1 MHVTGQLGS
10 LIALGPVLVAVGLL
24 GGVAM
29 GANERGQATPG
40 GTASERMQ
48 ELPAPVPVQDGMR
61 AAPPWYR
68 GPWAVGAAGVG
79 IAGLVALLVRWR
91 TQALE
96 RRRKELEE
104 TVAERTREGQR
115 RKRQLEVYN
124 RELLRTNEALRQTIE
139 EKSRLLGMA
148 AHDLKNPLFG
158 IRALSEIVLETGGLP
173 EKTERKLTLIRD
185 SADDTLRL
193 IEDLLTTAA
202 TSEQTERAHQE
213 VDLAALAQWVVRSF
227 DPQADRKDQTLSCD
241 VQTDAP
247 CVVEGDKRKL
257 REAVANLV
265 SNALKYSPPGAEVE
279 VHVDRGDDQVQV
291 AVVDSGPGLSETDQ
305 QRLFAPF
312 QRLSAEP
319 TGGEGSS
326 GLGLYIVKQI
336 IDMHEGTVDVVTELG
351 EGSTFTLL
359 LPAITP
365 TSAPV
370 PETDPAALGRQD

>member
-1 MHVTGQLGS
+1 GSPALPVGSTGERTQEARSPQAEVRTES
-10 LIALGPVLVAVGLL
+10 LWHRSPWALGAVG
-24 GGVAM
+24 
-29 GANERGQATPG
+29 
-40 GTASERMQ
+40 
-48 ELPAPVPVQDGMR
+48 
-61 AAPPWYR
+61 
-68 GPWAVGAAGVG
+68 VGAAGLMV
-79 IAGLVALLVRWR
+79 LLVRWR
-91 TQALE
+91 TKALE

-124 RELLRTNEALRQTIE
+124 RELLRTNEALRKTIE
-139 EKSRLLGMA
+139 EKSRLLGVA

-158 IRALSEIVLETGGLP
+158 IRALSEILLETGGLP
-173 EKTERKLTLIRD
+173 EKGERKLTLIRD

-193 IEDLLTTAA
+193 IEDLLATAA
-202 TSEQTERAHQE
+202 TSERTERAHQA

-227 DPQADRKDQTLSCD
+227 DPQADWKDQVLSCD

-279 VHVDRGDDQVQV
+279 VHVDRRDDQVQV

-336 IDMHEGTVDVVTELG
+336 IDMHEGSVDVVTELG

>member
-1 MHVTGQLGS
+1 MRVTVQLGS
-10 LIALGPVLVAVGLL
+10 LITLGPALVAVALL
-24 GGVAM
+24 GGLAM
-29 GANERGQATPG
+29 EGRGDGSPTLPG
-40 GTASERMQ
+40 GTTSERTQ
-48 ELPAPVPVQDGMR
+48 EPPALVQNEMR

-68 GPWAVGAAGVG
+68 GPWVLGAVGVGV
-79 IAGLVALLVRWR
+79 AGLVALLVRWR
-91 TQALE
+91 MQALE
-96 RRRKELEE
+96 RRHKELEE
-104 TVAERTREGQR
+104 TVAERTREVQR

-158 IRALSEIVLETGGLP
+158 IRALSEILLETGGLP
-173 EKTERKLTLIRD
+173 EKSERKLTLIRD

-193 IEDLLTTAA
+193 IEDLLATAA
-202 TSEQTERAHQE
+202 TSGQTERAHRA
-213 VDLAALAQWVVRSF
+213 VDLAALAPWVVRSF
-227 DPQADRKDQTLSCD
+227 DPQADRKDQFLSCD

-257 REAVANLV
+257 REAIANLV
-265 SNALKYSPPGAEVE
+265 SNALKYSPPGSEVE
-279 VHVDRGDDQVQV
+279 VHVDRRDDQVQV
-291 AVVDSGPGLSETDQ
+291 GVVDSGPGLSEIDQ

-336 IDMHEGTVDVVTELG
+336 IDRHEGTINVVTEPG
-351 EGSTFTLL
+351 EGSTFTVL

-365 TSAPV
+365 TSPPV
-370 PETDPAALGRQD
+370 PETDPSGLGRQE

>member
-1 MHVTGQLGS
+1 MRVTVQLGS
-10 LIALGPVLVAVGLL
+10 LIILRSVLVALALL
-24 GGVAM
+24 GGLTMAARGDGSPEPPVKSA
-29 GANERGQATPG
+29 GERIQEVRSPQAEVRTEPF
-40 GTASERMQ
+40 
-48 ELPAPVPVQDGMR
+48 
-61 AAPPWYR
+61 WYR
-68 GPWAVGAAGVG
+68 SPWVLGAVGVGAAG
-79 IAGLVALLVRWR
+79 LVVLFVRWR
-91 TQALE
+91 TKALE
-96 RRRKELEE
+96 RRRRELEE
-104 TVAERTREGQR
+104 TVAERTREVQR

-139 EKSRLLGMA
+139 EKSRLLGVA

-158 IRALSEIVLETGGLP
+158 IRALSEILLETGGGP
-173 EKTERKLTLIRD
+173 EKGERKLTLIRD
-185 SADDTLRL
+185 SADDTLRM
-193 IEDLLTTAA
+193 IEDLLATAA
-202 TSEQTERAHQE
+202 TSEQTERAHQA
-213 VDLAALAQWVVRSF
+213 VDLAALVQWVVRSF
-227 DPQADRKDQTLSCD
+227 DPQADWKDQPLSCD

-265 SNALKYSPPGAEVE
+265 SNALKYSPPGTEVE
-279 VHVDRGDDQVQV
+279 VHVDRRGDEVQV
-291 AVVDSGPGLSETDQ
+291 AVVDSGPGLSELDQ

-336 IDMHEGTVDVVTELG
+336 IDTHEGTIDVATELG

-370 PETDPAALGRQD
+370 PETDPATLERQD

>member
-1 MHVTGQLGS
+1 MRVTVQLGS
-10 LIALGPVLVAVGLL
+10 LIVLRPVLVALALL
-24 GGVAM
+24 GGLAM
-29 GANERGQATPG
+29 AARGDG
-40 GTASERMQ
+40 S
-48 ELPAPVPVQDGMR
+48 PAPPVESAGERIQEAR
-61 AAPPWYR
+61 SPQAEVRTEPFWYR
-68 GPWAVGAAGVG
+68 SPWVLGAVGVG
-79 IAGLVALLVRWR
+79 ATGLVVLFVRWR
-91 TQALE
+91 TKALE

-104 TVAERTREGQR
+104 TVAERTREVQR

-124 RELLRTNEALRQTIE
+124 RELLRTNEALRQTVE
-139 EKSRLLGMA
+139 EKSRLLGVA
-148 AHDLKNPLFG
+148 AHDLKNRLFG

-173 EKTERKLTLIRD
+173 EKGERKLTLIRD

-193 IEDLLTTAA
+193 IEDLLATAA
-202 TSEQTERAHQE
+202 TSEQTERAHQA
-213 VDLAALAQWVVRSF
+213 VDLAALVQWVVRSF
-227 DPQADRKDQTLSCD
+227 DPQADWKDQPLSCD

-265 SNALKYSPPGAEVE
+265 SNALKYSPLGAEVE
-279 VHVDRGDDQVQV
+279 VHVDRRGDEVRV
-291 AVVDSGPGLSETDQ
+291 AVVDSGPGLSELDQ

-336 IDMHEGTVDVVTELG
+336 IDTHEGTINVVTELG
-351 EGSTFTLL
+351 EGSTFTVL

-365 TSAPV
+365 TSPPV
-370 PETDPAALGRQD
+370 PETDPSELGRQE

>member
-1 MHVTGQLGS
+1 MRVTVQLES
-10 LIALGPVLVAVGLL
+10 LVALRPALVALALL
-24 GGVAM
+24 GGLTMA
-29 GANERGQATPG
+29 ARGDG
-40 GTASERMQ
+40 S
-48 ELPAPVPVQDGMR
+48 PAPPVKSAGERIQEARSPQAEVR
-61 AAPPWYR
+61 AEPFWYR
-68 GPWAVGAAGVG
+68 SSWVLGAVGVGAAGLMV
-79 IAGLVALLVRWR
+79 LLVRWR
-91 TQALE
+91 TKALE

-104 TVAERTREGQR
+104 TVAERTREVQR

-139 EKSRLLGMA
+139 EKSRLLGVA

-158 IRALSEIVLETGGLP
+158 IRALSEILLETGGLP
-173 EKTERKLTLIRD
+173 QKGERKLTLIRD

-193 IEDLLTTAA
+193 IEDLLATAA
-202 TSEQTERAHQE
+202 TSEQTERPHRA

-227 DPQADRKDQTLSCD
+227 DPQADWKDQALSCD

-279 VHVDRGDDQVQV
+279 VHVDRRGDEVQV
-291 AVVDSGPGLSETDQ
+291 AVVDSGPGLSELDQ

-336 IDMHEGTVDVVTELG
+336 IDTHEGTIDVVTELG